1 MWHHHNHC
9 ETGLFLILFRSDF
22 DISYV
27 GSLPI
32 GINTLWI
39 DYLAFDP
46 EIVMLHGQEH
56 IRSSVDH
63 PIIHIVNSPLGGGL
77 LSSRAVHDLPQDEEI
92 RLIARQ
98 AWQRHLPYILD
109 IDIEL
114 SSPIV
119 TIFSYETQKHIQE
132 MNRANWL
139 VFGFTPIASPQSSS
153 KRSWILPYILID
165 QFYTLISLSN
175 VVIVR

>member
-27 GSLPI
+27 ESLPI

-46 EIVMLHGQEH
+46 EIAMLHGQEH

-63 PIIHIVNSPLGGGL
+63 PIVHIVNSPLGGGL
-77 LSSRAVHDLPQDEEI
+77 LPLLITHNSSQDRQDL
-92 RLIARQ
+92 LVARQ
-98 AWQRHLPYILD
+98 AWQNHLPYTLD
-109 IDIEL
+109 AEMQP
-114 SSPIV
+114 SSQIV
-119 TIFSYETQKHIQE
+119 TMFSYETQKHVQE

-153 KRSWILPYILID
+153 KRSWMLPYMSID
-165 QFYTLISLSN
+165 QFYTLIGLSD
-175 VVIVR
+175 VVIAR